1 MIYPELKA
9 ASRAARGLN
18 PLQAVELT
26 PAQIQQLSPTAL
38 AYLGD
43 AVYELYVRT
52 QLLLPPKRI
61 RTYHQRVVAQVR
73 AETQAHHLRS
83 LQPHLT
89 SSEQEI
95 LRQGRN
101 AAPSGPKRLDP
112 AIYQQATSF
121 ETLLG
126 YLYLTDIQRL
136 EDLCQR
142 LNFQA
147 ESAEPELVNPS
158 N

>member
-1 MIYPELKA
+1 VKSELEIEPEFP
-9 ASRAARGLN
+9 ARFDLSQ
-18 PLQAVELT
+18 LRQATGVSSTQL
-26 PAQIQQLSPTAL
+26 QQLSPAAL

-52 QLLLPPKRI
+52 RLLLPPKSVRS
-61 RTYHQRVVAQVR
+61 YHQQVVAQVR
-73 AETQAHHLRS
+73 AEAQAQHLQL

-89 SSEQEI
+89 DAEREV

-101 AAPSGPKRLDP
+101 GALGGPKRLNP

-126 YLYLTDIQRL
+126 YLYLTDLRRL
-136 EDLCQR
+136 HELCQY
-142 LNFQA
+142 
-147 ESAEPELVNPS
+147 LVFGVFEGDGHS
-158 N
+158 

>member
-1 MIYPELKA
+1 MVYPELKA
-9 ASRAARGLN
+9 ASRAVRGLN

-26 PAQIQQLSPTAL
+26 PAQIQQLSPIAL

-52 QLLLPPKRI
+52 RLLLPPKRI

-73 AETQAHHLRS
+73 AETQAAHLQS

-89 SSEQEI
+89 PSEQEI

-101 AAPSGPKRLDP
+101 AAPGGPKRLDP
-112 AIYQQATSF
+112 AIYQRATGF

-126 YLYLTDIQRL
+126 YLYLTDVQRL
-136 EDLCQR
+136 EDLCQL
-142 LNFQA
+142 LNFQSPA
-147 ESAEPELVNPS
+147 AEPEAINRS
-158 N
+158 D

>member
-1 MIYPELKA
+1 MIHPELQA
-9 ASRAARGLN
+9 ASRAARGLH
-18 PLQAVELT
+18 PLGAVELT
-26 PAQIQQLSPTAL
+26 PAQIQRLSPTAL

-52 QLLLPPKRI
+52 RLLLPPQRI

-73 AETQAHHLRS
+73 AETQAHQLQL

-89 SSEQEI
+89 PLEQEI
-95 LRQGRN
+95 VRQGRN
-101 AAPSGPKRLDP
+101 AAPGGPKRLDP

-126 YLYLTDIQRL
+126 YLYLTDVQRL
-136 EDLCQR
+136 EDLCQQ
-142 LNFQA
+142 LSFQSPA
-147 ESAEPELVNPS
+147 AEPEPLNQS
-158 N
+158 H